1 MSTRRWESEGN
12 KQKVRYLVRCF
23 DSPRAGLWTC
33 GARFC
38 DLHVQHQK
46 LEQKLQNLAPAF
58 KVFTL
63 KQREY
68 EEIIK
73 TIMSTPEFQYNF
85 TEKEIS
91 VEEVEDLLKELAET
105 RRVTVKTLT
114 IDAKRVIPINF
125 FGTPISQP
133 SVKITLELERV
144 KQ

>member
-1 MSTRRWESEGN
+1 VRGINRKFAIWFAVLTLLVLVFGLVVPDFVIFMSNT
-12 KQKVRYLVRCF
+12 K
-23 DSPRAGLWTC
+23 
-33 GARFC
+33 
-38 DLHVQHQK
+38 K

>member
-1 MSTRRWESEGN
+1 MRGINRKFAIWFAVLTLLVLVFGLVVPDFVIFMSNT
-12 KQKVRYLVRCF
+12 K
-23 DSPRAGLWTC
+23 
-33 GARFC
+33 
-38 DLHVQHQK
+38 K

>member
-1 MSTRRWESEGN
+1 MRGINRKFAIWFAVLTL
-12 KQKVRYLVRCF
+12 LVLVF
-23 DSPRAGLWTC
+23 GFVVPDFVIFMFNT
-33 GARFC
+33 
-38 DLHVQHQK
+38 K
-46 LEQKLQNLAPAF
+46 ELEQRLQNLAPAF

-73 TIMSTPEFQYNF
+73 TIMNTPEFQYNF

-125 FGTPISQP
+125 FGTSISQP
-133 SVKITLELERV
+133 SVKISLELERV

>member
-1 MSTRRWESEGN
+1 MRGINRKFAIWFAVLTLLVLVFGLVVPDFVIFMSNT
-12 KQKVRYLVRCF
+12 K
-23 DSPRAGLWTC
+23 
-33 GARFC
+33 
-38 DLHVQHQK
+38 K

-58 KVFTL
+58 RVFTL
-63 KQREY
+63 KQKEY
-68 EEIIK
+68 EEITK
-73 TIMSTPEFQYNF
+73 TIMNTPEFQYNF

-91 VEEVEDLLKELAET
+91 VEEVEDLLKKLAET

>member
-1 MSTRRWESEGN
+1 MRGINRKFAIWFAVLTLLVLVFGLVVPDFVIFMSNT
-12 KQKVRYLVRCF
+12 K
-23 DSPRAGLWTC
+23 
-33 GARFC
+33 
-38 DLHVQHQK
+38 K

-73 TIMSTPEFQYNF
+73 TIMNTPEFQYNL

-91 VEEVEDLLKELAET
+91 IEEAEDLLKELAET

>member
-1 MSTRRWESEGN
+1 VRGINRKFAIWFAVLTLLVLVFGLVVPDFVIFMSNT
-12 KQKVRYLVRCF
+12 K
-23 DSPRAGLWTC
+23 
-33 GARFC
+33 
-38 DLHVQHQK
+38 K

-73 TIMSTPEFQYNF
+73 IMSTPEFQYNF

>member
-1 MSTRRWESEGN
+1 VRGINRKFAIWFAVLTLLVLVFGLVVLDFVIFMSNT
-12 KQKVRYLVRCF
+12 K
-23 DSPRAGLWTC
+23 
-33 GARFC
+33 
-38 DLHVQHQK
+38 K

>member
-1 MSTRRWESEGN
+1 MRGINRKFAIWFAVLTLLVLVFGLVVPDFVIFMANTKELERR
-12 KQKVRYLVRCF
+12 
-23 DSPRAGLWTC
+23 
-33 GARFC
+33 
-38 DLHVQHQK
+38 
-46 LEQKLQNLAPAF
+46 LQNLAPAF

-91 VEEVEDLLKELAET
+91 VEEVEVLLKELAET

-125 FGTPISQP
+125 FGTSISQP
-133 SVKITLELERV
+133 SVKISLELERV

>member
-1 MSTRRWESEGN
+1 MRGISRKFAIWFAVLTLLTLVFGLVVPDFVIFMSNT
-12 KQKVRYLVRCF
+12 K
-23 DSPRAGLWTC
+23 
-33 GARFC
+33 
-38 DLHVQHQK
+38 K

-58 KVFTL
+58 RVFTL
-63 KQREY
+63 KQKEY
-68 EEIIK
+68 EEITK
-73 TIMSTPEFQYNF
+73 TIMNTPEFQYNF

-91 VEEVEDLLKELAET
+91 VEEVEDLLKKLAET

-133 SVKITLELERV
+133 SVKISLELERV

>member
-1 MSTRRWESEGN
+1 VRGINRKFAIWFAVLTLLTLVFGLVVPDFVIFMSNT
-12 KQKVRYLVRCF
+12 K
-23 DSPRAGLWTC
+23 
-33 GARFC
+33 
-38 DLHVQHQK
+38 K

-58 KVFTL
+58 RVFTL
-63 KQREY
+63 KQKEY
-68 EEIIK
+68 EEITK
-73 TIMSTPEFQYNF
+73 TIMNTPEFQYNF

-91 VEEVEDLLKELAET
+91 VEEVEDLLKKLAET

>member
-1 MSTRRWESEGN
+1 
-12 KQKVRYLVRCF
+12 VRGINRKFAIWFAVLTLLVLVF
-23 DSPRAGLWTC
+23 GFVVPDFVIFMFNT
-33 GARFC
+33 
-38 DLHVQHQK
+38 K
-46 LEQKLQNLAPAF
+46 ELEQRLQNLAPAF

-73 TIMSTPEFQYNF
+73 TIMNTPEFQYNF

-125 FGTPISQP
+125 FGTSISQP
-133 SVKITLELERV
+133 SVKISLELERV